1 MPTDKKLIETA
12 RTLAEALPYM
22 REFAGQTFVVKF
34 GGNAMGDDALAQ
46 NFAQDIV
53 LLKQVGINPVV
64 VHGGGPQIGAM
75 LERLKIQSDW
85 VDGLRVTDRA
95 TVDIVEMVLA
105 GSINKMIV
113 SHINKA
119 GGTAVGL
126 SGKDGGLIQ
135 ARKLQRTK
143 PDPESNIEKVLDLG
157 FVGEPTKINPH
168 ALRVLD
174 EADMIPVVAPIGM
187 GEDGETYNINADT
200 AAGAIATA
208 MKASKL
214 IILTDVEGV
223 LDGDGKLINR
233 LSAKE
238 ADALLSGSAISGG
251 MIPKLETCVNA
262 VKAGTGAAHILDGRV
277 PHVLLLEVFTE
288 HGIGTMIHG
297 DH

>member
-1 MPTDKKLIETA
+1 
-12 RTLAEALPYM
+12 
-22 REFAGQTFVVKF
+22 
-34 GGNAMGDDALAQ
+34 
-46 NFAQDIV
+46 
-53 LLKQVGINPVV
+53 
-64 VHGGGPQIGAM
+64 
-75 LERLKIQSDW
+75 
-85 VDGLRVTDRA
+85 
-95 TVDIVEMVLA
+95 
-105 GSINKMIV
+105 
-113 SHINKA
+113 
-119 GGTAVGL
+119 
-126 SGKDGGLIQ
+126 
-135 ARKLQRTK
+135 
-143 PDPESNIEKVLDLG
+143 
-157 FVGEPTKINPH
+157 
-168 ALRVLD
+168 
-174 EADMIPVVAPIGM
+174 M